1 MERLQAGRVMMDISR
16 HGGHRGVRLRSEL
29 TLLGKAMLFF
39 LAAAAGGSWLAF
51 TILSSDRD
59 TRRHR

>member
-1 MERLQAGRVMMDISR
+1 MLDISR
-16 HGGHRGVRLRSEL
+16 TAGPRGIRLPSEL
-29 TLLGKAMLFF
+29 TLLGKAMLCF
-39 LAAAAGGSWLAF
+39 LAAAAGANWLAF